1 MKKIVQ
7 ILKERSGSSLILG
20 GFIILCM
27 FATILLIIEKGH
39 LQILDKGVRDALQNA
54 ATVTCTENYN
64 KIYNGIREGY
74 SGDYKLTNGSWSED
88 IDTGDIYSKLDSILG
103 TRSEGD
109 RHVKYDGCKV
119 AYSISDLSVQM
130 TNTPFAPD
138 DPHNEKKFT
147 CIAHATL
154 SVTTGFNWGVPPM
167 QVPITVVAGYS
178 PKF

>member
-1 MKKIVQ
+1 MKKIVR

-39 LQILDKGVRDALQNA
+39 LQIVDKGVRDAVQNA
-54 ATVTCTENYN
+54 ATAACTENYD
-64 KIYNGIREGY
+64 KVYNGIREGY
-74 SGDYKLTNGSWSED
+74 SGGYKITNGSWSED
-88 IDTGDIYSKLDSILG
+88 VDTGDIYSKLDSVLG
-103 TRSEGD
+103 TRAEGD
-109 RHVKYDGCKV
+109 VHVKYDGSKV

-138 DPHNEKKFT
+138 DPDHAKKFT
-147 CIAHATL
+147 CIAHAILTV
-154 SVTTGFNWGVPPM
+154 STGFNWGVPPM
-167 QVPITVVAGYS
+167 KAPITVIAGYS